1 MKIAQITKVIL
12 SESELSAIDTI
23 AQIDCDGISCPD
35 CPLYQGRQGC
45 LRTHCLTAGTKY
57 REYRGIAVVNN

>member
-1 MKIAQITKVIL
+1 MKITQVTKVIL

-23 AQIDCDGISCPD
+23 AQIDCNDIACPD

-45 LRTHCLTAGTKY
+45 LKTHCLTAASKY
-57 REYRGIAVVNN
+57 SWHRSCQ